1 MSREFCCLQGELP
14 PRPPP
19 RVRQMAEKGDAG
31 GLLRA
36 PTYRHPVEDREGR
49 ILDLGMRTRLAA
61 VEALAGLTG
70 KQAMTGLSMA
80 LDDGEIEVRRA
91 AIEALREHGEP
102 AEPPL
107 MRATTEWAHPELADL
122 REQAV

>member
-1 MSREFCCLQGELP
+1 MSRELCCLQVALL
-14 PRPPP
+14 RSRPP
-19 RVRQMAEKGDAG
+19 RVRKLAEKGDVG
-31 GLLRA
+31 GLIRA
-36 PTYRHPVEDREGR
+36 LTYRDPVKDREGR

-107 MRATTEWAHPELADL
+107 MRATTEWAHPEL
-122 REQAV
+122 